1 MNAPQ
6 VLLDIRGL
14 RIAWGGHAVVH
25 GPDLRIAAGER
36 VALVGESG
44 SGKSVTALSVLRLLE
59 SAELT
64 GQVLWQGQ
72 DLLQQ
77 SPAEMQR
84 IRGDEIAMIF
94 QEPMTALNPLMTVG
108 QQISEVL
115 QLKKLLPRRDADARA
130 VHLLSETGIDDPER
144 RFSAY
149 PHQLSG
155 GQRQRAMMAMALASE
170 PKLLLADEPTTAL
183 DASLRLQMLQLL
195 ADLQV
200 KTGMAVLLITHD
212 LALVRHFADRVAVME
227 KGHLVEQ
234 GSLDE
239 VFDQAQHPYT
249 RRLLSSRPDRQ
260 GLVRGEADQDPGM
273 TASGTRPL
281 LEAKGLRIRYP
292 MPVPGLRGWF
302 QKHYFTALQGADF
315 QIRAGRTLGVMG
327 ESGSGKSSLAQAVL
341 GLIPFEGVVSF
352 AGQSWQGRPAQDL
365 GLRRRVQ
372 VVFQDPYGSLSPRM
386 TVGEIVAEGLQLHH
400 PQATATEVA
409 QRVWQVLD
417 EVGLTRQAF
426 PDLLNRYPH
435 AFSGGQRQRI
445 ALARALVVEP
455 DLLVLDEPTSAL
467 DVTVQKQI
475 LDLLQ
480 SLQKKRGMAY
490 LLITHDVDVL
500 RAMAHEV
507 MVLQAGVIVESG
519 PARDVLTQAQHP
531 YTLSLVNAFPPM
543 PWPDLGASLGA

>member
-6 VLLDIRGL
+6 ALLDIRGL
-14 RIAWGGHAVVH
+14 RIALGGHVVVH
-25 GPDLRIAAGER
+25 GLDLRIAAGER

-94 QEPMTALNPLMTVG
+94 QEPMTALNPLMSVG

-239 VFDQAQHPYT
+239 VFVQAQHPYT

-260 GLVRGEADQDPGM
+260 GLVRDEADHDPGM
-273 TASGTRPL
+273 TASGARPL

-409 QRVWQVLD
+409 QRVWQVLE

-507 MVLQAGVIVESG
+507 MVLQAGVIVECG

-543 PWPDLGASLGA
+543 PWPDLGTSLGT